1 MKCWEREIL
10 YFYCLSTLT
19 INNILRLFSIA
30 GFSYAISSDLA
41 TLVLLA
47 LGIVVIA
54 VRESYSNFEALN
66 LSFCLKRNTLYMFF
80 FLYCKYWPIGVLY
93 DILMTAHARTESHLH
108 AT

>member
-41 TLVLLA
+41 TLVLLE
-47 LGIVVIA
+47 G
-54 VRESYSNFEALN
+54 N
-66 LSFCLKRNTLYMFF
+66 LVLTTGLKT
-80 FLYCKYWPIGVLY
+80 
-93 DILMTAHARTESHLH
+93 
-108 AT
+108 